1 MHLPRRT
8 ALLVSLLAAA
18 LPATAQ
24 DAPPAPAPAPPAVSE
39 HVTVTAT
46 RIPEDA
52 AEVPASI
59 TVVSGE
65 ELRDL
70 GATDLRGALA
80 LAAGV
85 DVVPGGDG
93 GPAGAVPEIWGLREF
108 DAFLL
113 VVDGVPWGGPFAPDL
128 ATVNLADVERI
139 ELLRGSAPVMYGAT
153 SFSGV
158 IQVVRRAAGAGH
170 GSASARLGTHGSGAG
185 SLSLELPSIDGWSS
199 SLSLDG
205 GRQGFDDPRT
215 DWARGHALW
224 RNRKASGKGLWR
236 FDVDASLVDQSPA
249 SPRPREGK
257 TLSPSVPVDANHNPD
272 GAFLDRRRY
281 SLAAGYDRRR
291 AGGIWSTTLS
301 YARST
306 SDALRGFLADLG
318 SPQADAAGF
327 RQQIGVNELYFDTH
341 LEWTRSSVLRAV
353 AGLDF
358 LHGNGESEGFAFDYE
373 TPLDGS
379 SATPP
384 PSVPPGD
391 DVRSGDRR
399 DFFGAYAFAEW
410 NPSPRWRVE
419 GGLRLNVTN
428 EARDEGEEET
438 APKGPEP
445 SRTDTRPSGSAALS
459 WTAWSRGRNLVR
471 LFTGYRNT
479 FKPAVFDFGL
489 GEAEGEG
496 EAGLLEPETAQSV
509 ELGARSR
516 LLEGRLALE
525 LAAFLMDFENL
536 VVSTSVNGLPALQN
550 AGSERFKGIETSL
563 AWRVRPGLSVR
574 GGYSFHDSRFRD
586 FVTEFDGVPTQLGG
600 KRFEMV
606 PRHLAT
612 GAIVLAPETGPL
624 AVVSVRYVGDRY
636 LNKRNT
642 ALAEPYTDWSAALG
656 WRTRRIEVR
665 LDGRNLGDV
674 RPPVAESEIGDAQY
688 YLLPGRQVDLSV
700 SLRF

>member
-1 MHLPRRT
+1 MIELASPLVA
-8 ALLVSLLAAA
+8 ALVASAAA
-18 LPATAQ
+18 AAAADTPT
-24 DAPPAPAPAPPAVSE
+24 PAPPIVSE

-52 AEVPASI
+52 AEVPAAI

-70 GATDLRGALA
+70 GATDLRSALA

-85 DVVPGGDG
+85 DIVPGGDG

-128 ATVNLADVERI
+128 ATVSLADVERI

-158 IQVVRRAAGAGH
+158 IQIVRKPAGAQR
-170 GSASARLGTHGSGAG
+170 GSASARLGSHGSGGGALG
-185 SLSLELPSIDGWSS
+185 FELPSVGGWSS
-199 SLSLDG
+199 SLALDG
-205 GRQGFDDPRT
+205 GHQGFDDPRT
-215 DWARGHALW
+215 DWTRGHALW
-224 RNRKASGKGLWR
+224 RNRKASGRGLWR
-236 FDVDASLVDQSPA
+236 FDADLSLVDQSPA

-257 TLSPSVPVDANHNPD
+257 TLSPNVPVDANHNPD

-281 SLAAGYDRRR
+281 ATSAGYDRQRD
-291 AGGIWSTTLS
+291 GGIWSTLLS
-301 YARST
+301 YTRST
-306 SDALRGFLADLG
+306 SNALRGFLTNLD
-318 SPQADAAGF
+318 SPIAEAVGF
-327 RQQIGVNELYFDTH
+327 RQDIGVNELYFDTH
-341 LEWTRSSVLRAV
+341 LEWTRSSRLRAV

-358 LHGNGESEGFAFDYE
+358 LHGDGESEGFAFDYD

-379 SATPP
+379 SATAP
-384 PSVPPGD
+384 PSAAPGED
-391 DVRSGDRR
+391 ARSGDRR
-399 DFFGAYAFAEW
+399 DFFGAYGFVEW
-410 NPSPRWRVE
+410 NPSARWRLE

-428 EARDEGEEET
+428 EAREEGEEQA
-438 APKGPEP
+438 APKGPAT
-445 SRTDTRPSGSAALS
+445 SRTDVRPSGSAAVS
-459 WTAWSRGRNLVR
+459 WTAWSRGRSLVR
-471 LFTGYRNT
+471 LFAGYRST

-489 GEAEGEG
+489 GEAEGED
-496 EAGLLEPETAQSV
+496 EAGLLEPETAQSY

-516 LLEGRLALE
+516 FLDDRLALE
-525 LAAFLMDFENL
+525 LSSFLMDFENL
-536 VVSTSVNGLPALQN
+536 VVATSANGLPALQN
-550 AGSERFKGIETSL
+550 AGKQRFKGVEASL
-563 AWRVRPGLSVR
+563 SWRLRPGLSLR

-586 FVTEFDGVPTQLGG
+586 FVTEFDGVPTQLAGN
-600 KRFEMV
+600 RFEMV

-612 GAIVLAPETGPL
+612 GAVVYARETGPL
-624 AVVSVRYVGDRY
+624 ALLNIRYVGDRY

-642 ALAEPYTDWSAALG
+642 ALADPYTDWTAAVG
-656 WRTRRIEVR
+656 WRTKR
-665 LDGRNLGDV
+665 LELRVDGRNLGDV

-688 YLLPGRQVDLSV
+688 YLLPGRQIDVTL